1 MLVMAQARTMSSEHK
16 EALAR
21 GRKEARDIKA
31 YLDALSSRRP
41 GRPVTSSSLTDRL
54 QRISRKLD
62 DESNALKRVD
72 LVQQRLDAEDAIAAL
87 ADQADFA
94 AIEKR
99 FIASVLAY
107 SARKGITYSAW
118 RESGVSA
125 DTLKSAGIPRTRRG

>member
-1 MLVMAQARTMSSEHK
+1 MAQARTMSSEHK

-21 GRKEARDIKA
+21 GRKEAHDIKA
-31 YLDALSSRRP
+31 YLDALSSRQP

-87 ADQADFA
+87 AEQADFA
-94 AIEKR
+94 AIEKK
-99 FIASVLAY
+99 FVASVQAY
-107 SARKGITYSAW
+107 SARKGITYRAW

-125 DTLKSAGIPRTRRG
+125 DMLKSAGIPRTRRG